1 MFEEAR
7 QRLQAVRRRLDRQLD
22 AVRPPVLPQYRLVMS
37 DGVHLFDPLATH
49 HETLAREGT
58 ASRSKGGRA

>member
-22 AVRPPVLPQYRLVMS
+22 AVRPPVLPQHRLVMS